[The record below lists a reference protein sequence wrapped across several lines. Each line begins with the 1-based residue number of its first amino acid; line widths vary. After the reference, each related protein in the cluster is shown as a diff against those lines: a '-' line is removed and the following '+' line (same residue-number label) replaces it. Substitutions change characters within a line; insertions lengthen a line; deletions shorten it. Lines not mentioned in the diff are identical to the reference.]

1 MRIQP
6 HTQRAGGLY
15 ILLGL
20 VQFDA
25 RVRITIS
32 ILTSVT
38 EERQEE
44 ASSYDR
50 DAVCSVVVV
59 SVCSMST
66 DLELAVV
73 ASVFAI
79 QLALGYLSS
88 V

>member
-59 SVCSMST
+59 SVCMST